1 MEFAKQGANV
11 VVAARNKKALETTV
25 AELKTI
31 GFKNAIFDFVVADV
45 SDVLQIQR
53 ASKKVLKTLKDLD
66 LLICNSGYAKVGK
79 VEDLSESDFRTLM
92 DVNFFGHV
100 NLVRAFH
107 GHFLK
112 QGFGDIVFV
121 SSMLSTF
128 SIYGYGAYSASK
140 FAIIG
145 FTQSLQQEMMFH
157 GVRVK
162 VFLPPTTD
170 TPGLEKENLDKPDL
184 VKEMG
189 DGFGDQFGSFCRKNS
204 GLIYELVS

>member
-1 MEFAKQGANV
+1 MKSNHLRFEGRNVFIVGGSAGIGKGLALEFAKQGANV

-66 LLICNSGYAKVGK
+66 LLICNGGYAKVGK

-100 NLVRAFH
+100 NLAVP
-107 GHFLK
+107 
-112 QGFGDIVFV
+112 
-121 SSMLSTF
+121 
-128 SIYGYGAYSASK
+128 
-140 FAIIG
+140 
-145 FTQSLQQEMMFH
+145 FTVIF
-157 GVRVK
+157 
-162 VFLPPTTD
+162 
-170 TPGLEKENLDKPDL
+170 
-184 VKEMG
+184 
-189 DGFGDQFGSFCRKNS
+189 
-204 GLIYELVS
+204 